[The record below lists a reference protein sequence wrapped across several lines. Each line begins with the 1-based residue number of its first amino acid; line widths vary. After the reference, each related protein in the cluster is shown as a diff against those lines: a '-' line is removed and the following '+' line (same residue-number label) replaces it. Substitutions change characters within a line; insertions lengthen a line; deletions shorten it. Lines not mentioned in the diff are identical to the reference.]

1 MRKHLHQPISH
12 KTTQSM
18 KMLVIHQFFW
28 AHYKAKIYTELQK
41 VVDKHPKD
49 ELLVLQTALN
59 EFTRAKIGS
68 IDYSIHQYNVK
79 ILFEDFYENTTI
91 WQRTKKAIH
100 WIIKFKPDVVNLP
113 GYYEPAMNLVLF
125 YCLLR
130 GIKVVISADSTEG
143 DNANIWWREAIKRFI
158 VTKAH
163 GFFCY
168 GSKSAEYIYKLGM
181 KPKHIL
187 VANNAVDNERVENV
201 YKEAIFDRKSTKEQY
216 GLRKYN
222 FIYVGRLISIKNLD
236 NLLIAYKSLCNTDW
250 GLIILGDGNEEEK
263 LKQYVA
269 DNGLEGVRFIV
280 GQAWYDVPKILA
292 LGDVFIL
299 PSYSEPWGLVVNEA
313 MACGMPVIVSNKCG
327 SACDVVKEGGNG
339 YTFDPYNLPELTNIL
354 SKFVEEPDIIVP
366 FGKMSKEIIK
376 RYSPQQVAEEMYE
389 GFRKVVFDNQ

>member
-1 MRKHLHQPISH
+1 
-12 KTTQSM
+12 
-18 KMLVIHQFFW
+18 MLIIHQFFW

-59 EFTRAKIGS
+59 EYTRAKIGS

-79 ILFEDFYENTTI
+79 VLFEDFYENTTI
-91 WQRTKKAIH
+91 WQRAKKSIH
-100 WIIKFKPDVVNLP
+100 WINKFKPDVVNLP

-125 YCLLR
+125 YCRLK
-130 GIKVVISADSTEG
+130 GIKVVISADSTES
-143 DNANIWWREAIKRFI
+143 DNPNVWWREALKRFV
-158 VTKAH
+158 VTKAQ

-168 GSKSAEYIYKLGM
+168 GSKSAEYMYKLGM

-187 VANNAVDNERVENV
+187 VANNAVDNQRVENV
-201 YKEAIFDRKSTKEQY
+201 YKEAIFDRKSNKQAY
-216 GLRKYN
+216 HLRKYN
-222 FIYVGRLISIKNLD
+222 FIYVGRLISVKNLD
-236 NLLIAYKSLCNTDW
+236 NLLAAYKPLTDTEW
-250 GLIILGDGNEEEK
+250 GLIILGDGSEEEK

-269 DNGLEGVRFIV
+269 DNQLDGVRFIV

-327 SACDVVKEGGNG
+327 SAYDVVKEDQNG
-339 YTFDPYNLPELTNIL
+339 YTFDPYNVEELTDIF
-354 SKFVEEPDIIVP
+354 SKFVEEPDKIIP
-366 FGKMSKEIIK
+366 FGKKSKEIIK
-376 RYSPQQVAEEMYE
+376 RFSPEQVAQEMYD
-389 GFRKVVFDNQ
+389 GFKKVVYDNQ

>member
-1 MRKHLHQPISH
+1 
-12 KTTQSM
+12 M

-79 ILFEDFYENTTI
+79 VLFEDFYENTTI
-91 WQRTKKAIH
+91 WQRTKKSIH
-100 WIIKFKPDVVNLP
+100 WVNKFKPDVVNLP

-125 YCLLR
+125 YCRLR

-143 DNANIWWREAIKRFI
+143 DNANVWWREAIKRFI
-158 VTKAH
+158 VTKAQ

-187 VANNAVDNERVENV
+187 VANNAVDNKRVESV
-201 YKEAIFDRKSTKEQY
+201 YKEEIFDRKLNKEKY
-216 GLRKYN
+216 NLRKYN
-222 FIYVGRLISIKNLD
+222 FIYVGRLISVKNLD
-236 NLLIAYKSLCNTDW
+236 NLLAAYKPLADTEW
-250 GLIILGDGNEEEK
+250 GLIILGDGSEEEK

-269 DNGLEGVRFIV
+269 DNHLDGVRFIV

-327 SACDVVKEGGNG
+327 SAYDVVKEDQNG
-339 YTFDPYNLPELTNIL
+339 YTFDPYNVEELTNVFN
-354 SKFVEEPDIIVP
+354 KFVEEPDKIVP

-376 RYSPQQVAEEMYE
+376 RFSPEQVAEEMYE
-389 GFRKVVFDNQ
+389 GFKKVVYDNK

>member
-1 MRKHLHQPISH
+1 
-12 KTTQSM
+12 
-18 KMLVIHQFFW
+18 MLVIHQFFW

-79 ILFEDFYENTTI
+79 VLFEDFYENTTI
-91 WQRTKKAIH
+91 WQRTKKSIE
-100 WIIKFKPDVVNLP
+100 WVNKFKPDVVNLP

-125 YCLLR
+125 YCRLK

-143 DNANIWWREAIKRFI
+143 DNPNVWWREALKRFV
-158 VTKAH
+158 VTKAQ

-168 GSKSAEYIYKLGM
+168 GSKSAEYIFKLGM

-187 VANNAVDNERVENV
+187 VANNAVDNQRVESV
-201 YKEAIFDRKSTKEQY
+201 YNAAIFDRKNSKEAY
-216 GLRKYN
+216 NLRKYN
-222 FIYVGRLISIKNLD
+222 FIYVGRLISVKNLD
-236 NLLIAYKSLCNTDW
+236 NLLAAYKPLADTEW
-250 GLIILGDGNEEEK
+250 GLIILGDGSEEEK

-269 DNGLEGVRFIV
+269 DNHLDGVKFIV
-280 GQAWYDVPKILA
+280 GQAWYYVPKILA

-327 SACDVVKEGGNG
+327 SAFDVVKENQNG
-339 YTFDPYNLPELTNIL
+339 YTFDPYKVEELTNVFN
-354 SKFVEEPDIIVP
+354 KFVEESDKIVP
-366 FGKMSKEIIK
+366 FGKKSKEIIK
-376 RYSPQQVAEEMYE
+376 RFSPEQVAEEMYE
-389 GFRKVVFDNQ
+389 GFKKVVYEYQ

>member
-1 MRKHLHQPISH
+1 
-12 KTTQSM
+12 
-18 KMLVIHQFFW
+18 MLVIHQFFW

-79 ILFEDFYENTTI
+79 VLFEDFYENTTI
-91 WQRTKKAIH
+91 WQRTKKSIE
-100 WIIKFKPDVVNLP
+100 WVNKFKPDVVNLP

-125 YCLLR
+125 YCRLK

-143 DNANIWWREAIKRFI
+143 DNPNVWWREALKRFV
-158 VTKAH
+158 VTKAQ

-168 GSKSAEYIYKLGM
+168 GSKSAEYIFKLGM

-187 VANNAVDNERVENV
+187 VANNAVDNQRVESV
-201 YKEAIFDRKSTKEQY
+201 YNAAIFDRKNSKEAY
-216 GLRKYN
+216 NLRKYN
-222 FIYVGRLISIKNLD
+222 FIYVGRLISVKNLD
-236 NLLIAYKSLCNTDW
+236 NLLAAYKPLADTEW
-250 GLIILGDGNEEEK
+250 GLIILGDGSEEEK

-269 DNGLEGVRFIV
+269 DNQLDGVKFIV

-327 SACDVVKEGGNG
+327 SAFDVVKENQNG
-339 YTFDPYNLPELTNIL
+339 YTFDPYKVEELTNVFN
-354 SKFVEEPDIIVP
+354 KFVEESDKIVP
-366 FGKMSKEIIK
+366 FGKKSKEIIK
-376 RYSPQQVAEEMYE
+376 RFSPEQVAEEMYE
-389 GFRKVVFDNQ
+389 GFKKVVYEYQ

>member
-1 MRKHLHQPISH
+1 
-12 KTTQSM
+12 M

-79 ILFEDFYENTTI
+79 VLFEDFYENTTI
-91 WQRTKKAIH
+91 WQRTKKSIE
-100 WIIKFKPDVVNLP
+100 WVNKFKPDVVNLP

-125 YCLLR
+125 YCRLK

-143 DNANIWWREAIKRFI
+143 DNPNVWWREALKRFV
-158 VTKAH
+158 VTKAQ

-168 GSKSAEYIYKLGM
+168 GSKSAEYIFKLGM

-187 VANNAVDNERVENV
+187 VANNAVDNQRVESV
-201 YKEAIFDRKSTKEQY
+201 YNAAIFDRKNSKEAY
-216 GLRKYN
+216 NLRKYN
-222 FIYVGRLISIKNLD
+222 FIYVGRLISVKNLD
-236 NLLIAYKSLCNTDW
+236 NLLAAYKPLADTEW
-250 GLIILGDGNEEEK
+250 GLIILGDGSEEEK

-269 DNGLEGVRFIV
+269 DNQLDGVKFIV
-280 GQAWYDVPKILA
+280 GQAWYYVPKILA

-327 SACDVVKEGGNG
+327 SAFDVVKENQNG
-339 YTFDPYNLPELTNIL
+339 YTFDPYKVEELTNVFN
-354 SKFVEEPDIIVP
+354 KFVEEPDKIVP
-366 FGKMSKEIIK
+366 FGKKSKEIIK
-376 RYSPQQVAEEMYE
+376 RFSPEQVAEEMYE
-389 GFRKVVFDNQ
+389 GFKKVVYEYQ

>member
-1 MRKHLHQPISH
+1 
-12 KTTQSM
+12 M

-79 ILFEDFYENTTI
+79 VLFEDFYENTTI
-91 WQRTKKAIH
+91 WQRTKKSIH
-100 WIIKFKPDVVNLP
+100 WINKFKPDVVNLP

-125 YCLLR
+125 YCR
-130 GIKVVISADSTEG
+130 FKRIKVVISSDSTES
-143 DNANIWWREAIKRFI
+143 DNANVWWREAIKRFI
-158 VTKAH
+158 VTKAQ

-187 VANNAVDNERVENV
+187 VANNAVDNQRVENV
-201 YKEAIFDRKSTKEQY
+201 YKEAIFDRKSSKEAY
-216 GLRKYN
+216 DLRKYN
-222 FIYVGRLISIKNLD
+222 FIYVGRLISVKNLD
-236 NLLIAYKSLCNTDW
+236 NLLAAYKPLANTEW
-250 GLIILGDGNEEEK
+250 GLIILGDGSEEQK
-263 LKQYVA
+263 LKTYVA
-269 DNGLEGVRFIV
+269 DNQLVGVRFIV

-327 SACDVVKEGGNG
+327 SAYDVVKEDQNG
-339 YTFDPYNLPELTNIL
+339 YTFDPYNVAELTNIFN
-354 SKFVEEPDIIVP
+354 KFVEEPEKISP
-366 FGKMSKEIIK
+366 LGKMSSKIIK
-376 RYSPQQVAEEMYE
+376 RFSPEQVAQEMYD
-389 GFRKVVFDNQ
+389 GFKKVVNEK